1 LRDAFLN
8 RFHSK
13 IVQTIRELRLADM
26 LKISSAIRTGLLLL
40 FLLSS
45 IYLIYDNYR
54 KNEAALEQQWELGEL
69 IVAAY
74 DFSEEKYHTQLEFW
88 EFAHNPDSERLE
100 DFRRHVRTLK
110 KNFDAFS
117 DQFNRSRAAVD
128 PTVRPLLREI
138 KEYYSELL
146 DSWERTLQA
155 SGEGHDRQV
164 LRAMALETEKR
175 LDRFELDKKIEQVIK
190 LQTRDVV
197 RLHEAH
203 HAMGVRR
210 MVFGE
215 ALILGIALVLSAA
228 AGLSMVRAHQLF
240 RRLVHAEKLST
251 LGQMSAGVAHE
262 LNNPLMFVMGFNK
275 RVRTA
280 LQKSGG
286 GTPEVIDYLG
296 EIDEGLERMSGIINH
311 LRVFA
316 RKSEKN
322 RVLFSVNASIGSAFH
337 FFGEQLR
344 LQEIR
349 VDLELCAEDPQV
361 EGEPNRFEQAVINL
375 ISNARDALAGMNDQR
390 EPVIRVSTVVE
401 GKQVLIRFADNG
413 PGIPKKIMNRLF
425 EPFFTTKPAGAG
437 TGLGLSIVDEIVG
450 EHSGKLAVESHPDQG
465 TIFTIWLPCRSQRS
479 TIRQEAT

>member
-1 LRDAFLN
+1 
-8 RFHSK
+8 
-13 IVQTIRELRLADM
+13 M
-26 LKISSAIRTGLLLL
+26 LKISLAIRMGLLIL
-40 FLLSS
+40 FLLSP

-54 KNEAALEQQWELGEL
+54 KNEVTMDQHWDMDKL

-74 DFSEEKYHTQLEFW
+74 QFSEEKYHTQLEFM
-88 EFAHNPDSERLE
+88 EFAHNPDSDRLE
-100 DFRRHVRTLK
+100 DFRRHGRALEK
-110 KNFDAFS
+110 DFDVFS
-117 DQFNRSRAAVD
+117 NQFIRFGSAVD

-155 SGEGHDRQV
+155 SAEGHDRQV
-164 LRAMALETEKR
+164 LRAMALESEKT
-175 LDRFELDKKIEQVIK
+175 LDRFELNEKIEQVIH
-190 LQTRDVV
+190 LQTRDVM
-197 RLHEAH
+197 RHYEAH
-203 HAMGVRR
+203 HAMGVRGV
-210 MVFGE
+210 VFGE
-215 ALILGIALVLSAA
+215 ALLLGIALVLSAA
-228 AGLSMVRAHQLF
+228 AGLSMVRAQQLF

-286 GTPEVIDYLG
+286 GTPELIDYLG

-311 LRVFA
+311 LRVFS

-322 RVLFSVNASIGSAFH
+322 RVLFSINASIGRAFS
-337 FFGEQLR
+337 FFSEQLR
-344 LQEIR
+344 LRGIR
-349 VDLELCAEDPQV
+349 VELDLCAEDPQV

-375 ISNARDALAGMNDQR
+375 ISNARDALEASNGER

-425 EPFFTTKPAGAG
+425 EPFFTTKPPGAG

-450 EHSGKLAVESHPDQG
+450 EHSGKVAAESHPNQG
-465 TIFTIWLPCRSQRS
+465 AIFTIRLPCRSQRS
-479 TIRQEAT
+479 TVRQEAT